1 MRVVLDTN
9 VVIAAFASRGLCAEI
24 FEVCLLEHTV
34 IMSEQIFSEVK
45 ENLIKKVHIP
55 KGVVQNIMRYLEDI
69 AETVL
74 PEQVNASI
82 CRDKNDVGIIG
93 TAIVLPEQVDAS
105 VCRDKNDAWII
116 GTAISGNARFIITGD
131 NDLLCIRKHKGIE
144 IINPRGFW
152 SLLRQGV
159 NK

>member
-1 MRVVLDTN
+1 
-9 VVIAAFASRGLCAEI
+9 LCAEI

-74 PEQVNASI
+74 PEQV
-82 CRDKNDVGIIG
+82 
-93 TAIVLPEQVDAS
+93 DAS
-105 VCRDKNDAWII
+105 VCRDKNDVGII

-131 NDLLCIRKHKGIE
+131 NDLLRIRKHKGIE

>member
-9 VVIAAFASRGLCAEI
+9 VIIAAFASRGLCAEI

-55 KGVVQNIMRYLEDI
+55 KGIVQNIIHYLEDI
-69 AETVL
+69 AEMVL
-74 PEQVNASI
+74 PEQVDASI
-82 CRDKNDVGIIG
+82 CRDKNDAG
-93 TAIVLPEQVDAS
+93 
-105 VCRDKNDAWII
+105 II

-152 SLLRQGV
+152 SLLRRGV

>member
-74 PEQVNASI
+74 PEQV
-82 CRDKNDVGIIG
+82 
-93 TAIVLPEQVDAS
+93 DAS

-131 NDLLCIRKHKGIE
+131 DDLLCIRKHKGIE

>member
-9 VVIAAFASRGLCAEI
+9 VIIAAFASRGLCAEI

-55 KGVVQNIMRYLEDI
+55 KGIVQNIIHYLEDI

-74 PEQVNASI
+74 PDKVDESV

-93 TAIVLPEQVDAS
+93 A
-105 VCRDKNDAWII
+105 
-116 GTAISGNARFIITGD
+116 AISGNARFIITGD

-152 SLLRQGV
+152 SLLRRGV
-159 NK
+159 NR

>member
-9 VVIAAFASRGLCAEI
+9 VIIAAFASRGLCAEI
-24 FEVCLLEHTV
+24 FGVCLLEHTV
-34 IMSEQIFSEVK
+34 IMSEEIFSEVK
-45 ENLIKKVHIP
+45 ENLIKKVLIP

-74 PEQVNASI
+74 PEQVDASI

-93 TAIVLPEQVDAS
+93 A
-105 VCRDKNDAWII
+105 
-116 GTAISGNARFIITGD
+116 AISGNARFIITGD

-144 IINPRGFW
+144 IINPREFW
-152 SLLRQGV
+152 SLLRRGV

>member
-93 TAIVLPEQVDAS
+93 TAI
-105 VCRDKNDAWII
+105 
-116 GTAISGNARFIITGD
+116 SGNARFIITGD
-131 NDLLCIRKHKGIE
+131 DDLLCIRKHKGIE

>member
-82 CRDKNDVGIIG
+82 CRDKNDAG
-93 TAIVLPEQVDAS
+93 
-105 VCRDKNDAWII
+105 II

>member
-45 ENLIKKVHIP
+45 ENLIRKVHIP

-74 PEQVNASI
+74 PEQV
-82 CRDKNDVGIIG
+82 
-93 TAIVLPEQVDAS
+93 DAS
-105 VCRDKNDAWII
+105 VCRDKNDVGII

-131 NDLLCIRKHKGIE
+131 NDLLRIRKHKGIE